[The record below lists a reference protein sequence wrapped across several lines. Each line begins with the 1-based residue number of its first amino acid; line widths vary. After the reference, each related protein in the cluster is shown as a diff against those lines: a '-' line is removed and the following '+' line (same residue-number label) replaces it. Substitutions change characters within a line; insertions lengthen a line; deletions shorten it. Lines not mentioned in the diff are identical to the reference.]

1 MQQLADNFWTF
12 RGDFKVAGVINLG
25 THMSLLRRAN
35 GKFLLLDS
43 YDLDESDRDALLSL
57 TDGGRAIEAVLNVHP
72 FHTLHCAAIH
82 KLLPQARLFG
92 TRRHHAQATDLPW
105 EAEFIEDTATQEAF
119 AGDLAFSVP
128 EGVDFVCDD
137 DSVHVA
143 SVLVRDRQS
152 GIVHVD
158 DTINVLA
165 APGLL
170 GKLLPQSKLKFHPQL
185 SKALQKRPGAA
196 DDYARWA
203 RDLAE
208 DWAETSVVC
217 AAHSSIRKLP
227 RGGWRSEV
235 LDALAAADKTL
246 SQHRSA
252 HG

>member
-1 MQQLADNFWTF
+1 MQQLASNFWTF
-12 RGDFKVAGVINLG
+12 RGDLKVAKVINLG
-25 THMSLLRRAN
+25 THMSLVRRTN
-35 GKFLLLDS
+35 GTFLLLDS
-43 YDLDESDRDALLSL
+43 YDLDDGDRDALLSL

-82 KLLPQARLFG
+82 ALLPHARLFG
-92 TRRHHAQATDLPW
+92 TRRHHRQAPDLPW
-105 EAEFIEDTATQEAF
+105 EAEFIEDTATRDAF
-119 AGDLAFSVP
+119 AEDLAFSVP
-128 EGVDFVCDD
+128 EGVDFVCGD

-143 SVLVRDRQS
+143 SVLVRHRQS

-165 APGLL
+165 APGLI

-203 RDLAE
+203 RDLADE
-208 DWAETSVVC
+208 WAGTPVVC

-227 RGGWRSEV
+227 RDGWRSEV
-235 LDALAAADKTL
+235 LKALATVETTL
-246 SQHRSA
+246 SKHRNE

>member
-1 MQQLADNFWTF
+1 MEQLANNFWTF
-12 RGDFKVAGVINLG
+12 RGDFKVAGVLNLG
-25 THMSLLRRAN
+25 THMSLVRRAN
-35 GKFLLLDS
+35 GRYLLLDS
-43 YDLDESDRDALLSL
+43 YDLDAGDRDALLSL
-57 TDGGRAIEAVLNVHP
+57 TDDGHAIEAVLNVHP
-72 FHTLHCAAIH
+72 FHTLHCAAIQ

-92 TRRHHAQATDLPW
+92 TRRHHGQASDLPW
-105 EAEFIEDTATQEAF
+105 EPGFIEDAATQNAF
-119 AGDLAFSVP
+119 ADDLAFSVP

-143 SVLVRDRQS
+143 SVLVRHRGS

-165 APGLL
+165 APGVL
-170 GKLLPQSKLKFHPQL
+170 GRLLPQSKLKFHPQL
-185 SKALQKRPGAA
+185 LKALQKRPGAA

-208 DWAETSVVC
+208 DWSETPIVC

-227 RGGWRSEV
+227 RDGWRSE
-235 LDALAAADKTL
+235 LLKALASVETTL
-246 SQHRSA
+246 SKHRSE